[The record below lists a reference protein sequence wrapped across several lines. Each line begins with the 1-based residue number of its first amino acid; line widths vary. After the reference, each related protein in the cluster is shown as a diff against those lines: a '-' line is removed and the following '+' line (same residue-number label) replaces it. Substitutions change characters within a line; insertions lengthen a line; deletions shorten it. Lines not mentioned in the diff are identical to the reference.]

1 MIGRLAAVDYGR
13 KRIGLAVCD
22 ALGITVTGLPTVVRN
37 GTEDA
42 AVAAVANALLDR
54 DVTRLVV
61 GLPLHADG
69 RESEMSLE
77 ARAFGT
83 RVGATMR
90 KDVVYFDETLTS
102 WDAEETLK
110 ARGKNLRDARLRGD
124 VDRAAAVSILRS
136 YLQALEAAARP
147 PLPDFDPDS
156 DPDDDDDDPD

>member
-22 ALGITVTGLPTVVRN
+22 ALGITVTGLPTVVRT
-37 GTEDA
+37 GTEDD
-42 AVAAVANALLDR
+42 AVAAVAKAILDR
-54 DVTRLVV
+54 DVVRVVV

-69 RESEMSLE
+69 TESEMSAE

-83 RVGATMR
+83 RVGAATR

-110 ARGKNLRDARLRGD
+110 ARGRNLRDARLKGD

-136 YLQALEAAARP
+136 YLEAAEAAARP
-147 PLPDFDPDS
+147 PLPPVDADEADPDG
-156 DPDDDDDDPD
+156 DDPS

>member
-22 ALGITVTGLPTVVRN
+22 ALGITVTGLPTVVRT
-37 GTEDA
+37 GTDDD
-42 AVAAVANALLDR
+42 AVAAVAKALLDR
-54 DVTRLVV
+54 DVTRVVV

-83 RVGATMR
+83 RVGAAIR
-90 KDVVYFDETLTS
+90 RDVVYFDETLTS

-136 YLQALEAAARP
+136 YLQALEAEARP
-147 PLPDFDPDS
+147 PLPDFDPD
-156 DPDDDDDDPD
+156 DEGRG